1 VVEGPHDIEFLR
13 RISAM
18 LHRHQSSL
26 PDLESM
32 ERRGELIFVPFGG
45 GDPWLWTH
53 RLAALTLPE
62 FHLLDREAPPE
73 TQLRQQAA
81 DVVNLRPRCRA
92 VLTQKRSLENYLQPQ
107 AVFEVSGI
115 NLEFSDDDPVAA
127 LIAER
132 LYNVEGQVAWADLPR
147 QARARRLNRAKKWL
161 HTKAV
166 DRMTPDRLA
175 ERDPEG
181 EVRSWLET
189 IGRLAEGLV

>member
-18 LHRHQSSL
+18 LHRHQRSL
-26 PDLESM
+26 PDLQSM
-32 ERRGELIFVPFGG
+32 EHQGELIFVPFGG

-53 RLAALTLPE
+53 RLSALALPE
-62 FHLLDREAPPE
+62 FHLLDREMPPE

-81 DVVNLRPRCRA
+81 EVVNLRPRCRA
-92 VLTQKRSLENYLQPQ
+92 VLTQKRSLENYLHPQ

-115 NLEFSDDDPVAA
+115 ELDFSDDDPVAA

-132 LYNVEGQVAWADLPR
+132 LYNAEGQVAWADLPR

-175 ERDPEG
+175 ERDPQG
-181 EVRSWLET
+181 EVRAWLET
-189 IGRLAEGLV
+189 VTRLAEGLN